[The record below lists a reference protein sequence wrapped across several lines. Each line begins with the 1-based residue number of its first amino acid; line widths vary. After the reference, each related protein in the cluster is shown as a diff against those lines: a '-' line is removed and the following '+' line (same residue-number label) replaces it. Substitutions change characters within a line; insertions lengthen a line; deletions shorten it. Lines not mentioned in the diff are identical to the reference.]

1 MPETGTDSIDDT
13 ANGRF
18 IRHLDEV
25 TGALESLS
33 EVLGQEEELPVILQ
47 RLCRQVIHAIPE
59 TEMAS
64 VTLMRDDGPE
74 TAAMTDD
81 GANDID
87 QAQYRTGQGPC
98 LHAARTGQVVRITVA
113 EVRDRWPDFADAA
126 GGAGVASYLS
136 APLFIDSEYHG
147 SLNLYGRR
155 PHGYRMLDAALLE
168 LYTTAVEAALQGA
181 RRYLKAREHAGHL
194 QTALGSRGVIDQA
207 KGIVM
212 GARRIS
218 ADDAFMLLVEHSQRE
233 NIKLHDIAQRLVTG
247 VDAANG
253 RVEED
258 HRPK

>member
-1 MPETGTDSIDDT
+1 MTETQHDPSTST
-13 ANGRF
+13 EQF
-18 IRHLDEV
+18 IQHLDEV

-33 EVLGQEEELPVILQ
+33 GVLAQEEELSVILQ

-59 TEMAS
+59 TEMS
-64 VTLMRDDGPE
+64 SITLLRDEGPE
-74 TAAMTDD
+74 TVAMTDA
-81 GANDID
+81 GADDID
-87 QAQYRTGQGPC
+87 RAQYRTGQGPC

-126 GGAGVASYLS
+126 GSASVASYLS

-147 SLNLYGRR
+147 SLNLYGKR
-155 PHGYRMLDAALLE
+155 PHGYRLLDAALLE
-168 LYTTAVEAALQGA
+168 LYTTAAEAALQSA
-181 RRYLKAREHAGHL
+181 RRYIQAREHAGHL

-233 NIKLHDIAQRLVTG
+233 NVKLHDIAQRLVYG
-247 VDAANG
+247 VATANSRG
-253 RVEED
+253 EEA
-258 HRPK
+258 HEKK